1 MAWFLNG
8 LNNEYANLI
17 DLMPIDNL
25 EETKASAQKLEL
37 GQMRIGRFLDEI
49 DSDESS
55 DVFIS

>member
-8 LNNEYANLI
+8 PNNEYANLI